1 MTAPEDCE
9 VNAYSRG
16 LDRACSMKTGQFFWL
31 STKQLLFQ
39 LTLKL
44 RLSGGDCTRTVV
56 DMPNI

>member
-31 STKQLLFQ
+31 SIKTMS
-39 LTLKL
+39 
-44 RLSGGDCTRTVV
+44 LSINSETSFIWCDGTRTVM